1 MQQHRQSRVIM
12 ATEDNLGGGTDADA
26 VDVLNGDGAE
36 APLLEMTADAQ
47 GATDQEAAI
56 VENEN
61 AAISLENLVS
71 VAEGSLDTD
80 GLDETSAQLLQT
92 AVQNELAPLAGA
104 VPADEVIPAMENFRS
119 ASSRRDS
126 TIMAIESISEQAK
139 KLWARI
145 REMIQ
150 KVRDFFKKMWIN
162 AKQAV
167 QGLQRRV
174 KGLQQEHAGR
184 NFSMPKA
191 GNVELKDGRWAI
203 SGGDIDKIAQAVDA
217 VLKDYNSEAVK
228 YANAVASALNA
239 GKPLEADGTAGKGKN
254 SVKVAK
260 VESFMGDGSWAGGYA
275 LAANPDGS
283 GYILR
288 QGASDS
294 KAYSAKPL
302 KGDELKKIID
312 GLEKIA
318 TTVINY
324 EKGFQEKDRAEEG
337 VLKAGDAYSKKAKG
351 EGGAGEEA
359 GRSAFNSTRDA
370 ANALNHPTRE
380 VIKYATTLLSAVG
393 GFVAANL
400 KMYDKK

>member
-1 MQQHRQSRVIM
+1 MQQHRTSRIVM
-12 ATEDNLGGGTDADA
+12 ATEDAAGGAIDADA

-36 APLLEMTADAQ
+36 SALLDMTGEAQ
-47 GATDQEAAI
+47 GAADQEAAI

-92 AVQNELAPLAGA
+92 AVENELAPLAGA
-104 VPADEVIPAMENFRS
+104 VPAETVIPAMENFRS

-126 TIMAIESISEQAK
+126 TVMAIESISEQAK
-139 KLWARI
+139 KLWAKI

-150 KVRDFFKKMWIN
+150 KVKDFFKKMWIS

-191 GNVELKDGRWAI
+191 GNVELKDGRWAV
-203 SGGDIDKIAQAVDA
+203 SAADIGKIAQAVDA

-228 YANAVASALNA
+228 YANAVATSLNA
-239 GKPLEADGTAGKGKN
+239 GKPLGADGEAGKGKN
-254 SVKVAK
+254 AVKVAK
-260 VESFMGDGSWAGGYA
+260 VESFLGEGAWAGGYS

-288 QGASDS
+288 QSGEAQ
-294 KAYSAKPL
+294 AYSSKPL
-302 KGDELKKIID
+302 KGDDLKTIID
-312 GLEKIA
+312 GLEKIS

-324 EKGFQEKDRAEEG
+324 EKGFQEKDRAEDG
-337 VLKAGDAYSKKAKG
+337 VLKAGDTYSKKAKG

-380 VIKYATTLLSAVG
+380 VIKYATTLLSGVG
-393 GFVAANL
+393 AFVAANL